1 MKLTSARPQ
10 PLVILLGIDF
20 FQMEVLTGWPAKEE
34 WDFEHLGDSNHA
46 FIKPTILTMKESGDV
61 SGSIVL
67 VSFLSSCTTVSC

>member
-1 MKLTSARPQ
+1 
-10 PLVILLGIDF
+10 LVILLGIDF
-20 FQMEVLTGWPAKEE
+20 FQMEVLTGWPTKEE